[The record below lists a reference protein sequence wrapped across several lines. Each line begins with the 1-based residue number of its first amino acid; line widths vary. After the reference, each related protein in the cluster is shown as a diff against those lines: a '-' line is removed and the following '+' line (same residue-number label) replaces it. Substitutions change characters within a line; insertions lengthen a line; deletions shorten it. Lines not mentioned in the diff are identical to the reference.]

1 VSDQEKT
8 MTEPQHPSIAPLRWG
23 GVVWGALLA
32 LFAAAVLFVLSSR
45 ERIDEVGGRL
55 ASLTPGSAWALAAA
69 VVGLVIVVSA
79 VLGGIRAS
87 QRRRIRPGL

>member
-1 VSDQEKT
+1 

-55 ASLTPGSAWALAAA
+55 ASLTPGSTWALAAA

-87 QRRRIRPGL
+87 QRRRIRPGV

>member
-1 VSDQEKT
+1 

-45 ERIDEVGGRL
+45 ERTDDMGGWL
-55 ASLTPGSAWALAAA
+55 TSLTPGSAWALAAA

-87 QRRRIRPGL
+87 QRRRIHPGL